1 MRLSGFG
8 YLIKEG
14 SKNVWVNR
22 LMSFASVGVLTACM
36 LLIGASVLLSVNM
49 NNIVGHVESQN
60 EFIVYMEDVTKDQL
74 SKFDKELAKIDNI
87 KDVRFLPKDQVLEE
101 WGSKVGDALEG
112 LKEGDNPLP
121 DTYYIKV
128 KNLERL
134 TETVEDVKTLPGV
147 DGVDAPTDVAST
159 LVSIRK
165 IVVTMGV
172 GIIALL
178 VAVSLMIIANTIK
191 ITVFNRRKEISIM
204 KYVGATDMFIKFPF
218 VVEGLILGILSA
230 SIAYFALWA
239 GYNYL
244 LDWVAQNPSVTL
256 QNYGVEFMPF
266 KTIGLQ
272 LYGGFAA
279 GGVFLGTIGSL
290 VFVRNYLKV

>member
-1 MRLSGFG
+1 MRISSFG

-60 EFIVYMEDVTKDQL
+60 EFIVYMEDVTDDQL
-74 SKFDKELAKIDNI
+74 SVFDRELEKIDNLADI
-87 KDVRFLPKDQVLEE
+87 RFLPKEEVLAE
-101 WGSKVGDALEG
+101 WSGKVGDALEG

-134 TETVEDVKTLPGV
+134 SETVADVEELAGV
-147 DGVDAPTDVAST
+147 DSIDAPTDVANT

-165 IVVTMGV
+165 IVIAMGV

-204 KYVGATDMFIKFPF
+204 KYVGATDTFIKFPF
-218 VVEGLILGILSA
+218 VVEGLILGVIAA
-230 SIAYFALWA
+230 SLAYFVLWG

-244 LDWVAQNPSVTL
+244 LDWVAQNPSDTL
-256 QNYGVEFMPF
+256 KNLGVDFLPF
-266 KTIGLQ
+266 HTIGLQ
-272 LYGGFAA
+272 LYGGFAT
-279 GGVFLGTIGSL
+279 GGVLLGVVGSL
-290 VFVRNYLKV
+290 VFVRNYVKV